1 MIDEMARLW
10 LAAMFDVSIQFT
22 VLAGLVA
29 VALLLSRRL
38 APNTRYLVWLL
49 VLLRLAIPAGLSSP
63 LGTVPPLLVEPRSAG
78 GVGSDVRIASGH
90 GEASRVVAIPGS
102 AERTASAAGAAASA
116 TSTGFAVSPVVLAF
130 LAWGAG
136 VLILAAVQ
144 VLRAVR
150 RRARTRPAM
159 TLPPWMGRRIDQLR
173 RELGL
178 RRGVDV
184 RVVEDDAVAGPAVE
198 GFVRPRVLLPASLLL
213 SWRRDELDPV
223 LLHELVHVQ
232 RWDPAARLLGNLLQI
247 LYFFHPLVW
256 WVGRRLGEAR
266 EQACDDA
273 VVRRLRGGK
282 REYIAAL
289 LRSVEERSVVYGA
302 VGLGMARRRRPLAV
316 RLKRML
322 RRGYDPA
329 PRTDVLSL
337 VVLVLGVSLALA
349 LSTEARMPEPLESPD
364 TPRIQVRTSWSD
376 AFLTDAV
383 EEVDNADRVGVGGDF
398 TIGRATT
405 SLLPDVETLA
415 ARNPALFDR
424 LDELGRLTATLIVD
438 QAGAVR
444 RVRFP
449 GDVDEEL
456 RRPFLDMLNAARF
469 DPTTH
474 FERGPA
480 IVEVQVD
487 YYINPVVPPQSL
499 YEPGQEFAG
508 EEVADVLPAG
518 RGLENT
524 PRYAAVLD
532 KGPPPTL
539 DVGGQERIL
548 SFFVWVDAQ
557 GDVDS
562 VSLFRDSRTGLNEDP
577 ESTPESERLAAYVE
591 TFHFAPVVF
600 SDGTAA
606 AGRLLLD
613 VRVSHRGVEV
623 ATRRGNEAE
632 LDRRLAEIYRLP
644 EGRNLDLRLAPH
656 PPERMAL
663 YRTNPVQAR
672 MIPRGPDMMTIV
684 WTDDRPIA
692 GNMCFGCKRLL
703 DLLRDLGVRRG
714 AVRFEG
720 GAEDERIAADI
731 VRREGASREDLLD
744 ELPQV
749 LRERFDLDLEFRMT
763 AEPSPTLVLR
773 GAVGVLPPHDVAGD
787 LGVLHVFTD
796 RRNEPGVGGG
806 GLVSTRQMVKFLSGH
821 LQMPVVDET
830 NGADGE
836 PFLVRLHDSAYET
849 QRLDL
854 LIRNLESQTDLVIAV
869 EERLNDILVVTRNR
883 P

>member
-90 GEASRVVAIPGS
+90 GGASRVVAIPGS

-144 VLRAVR
+144 VLRVVR
-150 RRARTRPAM
+150 WRARTRPAM

-184 RVVEDDAVAGPAVE
+184 RVVDDDAVAGPAVE

-223 LLHELVHVQ
+223 LLHELVHVR

-329 PRTDVLSL
+329 LRTDVLSL

-480 IVEVQVD
+480 IVEVRVD

-499 YEPGQEFAG
+499 YETGQEFAG

-518 RGLENT
+518 RGLGEHSAIRRGSGQG
-524 PRYAAVLD
+524 PAADSGRGRSGADPVVLRL
-532 KGPPPTL
+532 GRRAGRCRL
-539 DVGGQERIL
+539 GQL
-548 SFFVWVDAQ
+548 
-557 GDVDS
+557 
-562 VSLFRDSRTGLNEDP
+562 VSRFTHG
-577 ESTPESERLAAYVE
+577 SERGSGVDPGVGAAGCLCRDV
-591 TFHFAPVVF
+591 PLR
-600 SDGTAA
+600 
-606 AGRLLLD
+606 AGRLQ
-613 VRVSHRGVEV
+613 RRHRGRGKAV
-623 ATRRGNEAE
+623 ARRARVAPRRGSRHTAWQRGRAGTA
-632 LDRRLAEIYRLP
+632 DSRRSIAFRRAGISISGWRRILP
-644 EGRNLDLRLAPH
+644 NGWRCIAP
-656 PPERMAL
+656 
-663 YRTNPVQAR
+663 T
-672 MIPRGPDMMTIV
+672 PR
-684 WTDDRPIA
+684 RP
-692 GNMCFGCKRLL
+692 G
-703 DLLRDLGVRRG
+703 
-714 AVRFEG
+714 
-720 GAEDERIAADI
+720 
-731 VRREGASREDLLD
+731 
-744 ELPQV
+744 
-749 LRERFDLDLEFRMT
+749 
-763 AEPSPTLVLR
+763 
-773 GAVGVLPPHDVAGD
+773 
-787 LGVLHVFTD
+787 
-796 RRNEPGVGGG
+796 
-806 GLVSTRQMVKFLSGH
+806 
-821 LQMPVVDET
+821 
-830 NGADGE
+830 
-836 PFLVRLHDSAYET
+836 
-849 QRLDL
+849 
-854 LIRNLESQTDLVIAV
+854 
-869 EERLNDILVVTRNR
+869 
-883 P
+883 